1 MNRNFI
7 FVSLLATLSTVNTIP
22 HQLYNRTNTFGP
34 CSKAPPETVL
44 LNVVLSPDPVIAG
57 KNDTFTIDAKF
68 NVEVTT
74 STKYTECPVL
84 PGTEMTAKVPVPAVV
99 AFVGE
104 FSPDELDFN
113 FLFTNSFNT
122 KK

>member
-84 PGTEMTAKVPVPAVV
+84 PGTEMTAKVPVPVPATLPKTNYNFKVSIV
-99 AFVGE
+99 NL
-104 FSPDELDFN
+104 SNNDFQY
-113 FLFTNSFNT
+113 
-122 KK
+122 